1 MLVRWGFA
9 ALDICCHS
17 QVDHGGAAGIVT
29 SGRDLMKGA
38 GRVKQGFSRLRGGL
52 RPAAVILLYHRIADL
67 PENPNSLAV
76 ATKHFAEHMKHI
88 RRSCHP
94 MRLLD
99 LVVAMQ
105 RNSIPKRSVVVTFD
119 DGYVDNLTQALPILT
134 SLQIPATVFV
144 VGGQIDSRDGFW
156 WDRVAGVLLSRKALS
171 QRLTVCIQG
180 QQHEWT
186 IASHEQRMLACKA
199 VQELLRPLDAHER
212 SRALAD
218 LVKWSGENGSKHCGS
233 RPMTAGE
240 LLRLTQGGL
249 VEIGAHTMTHRDL
262 SALLPR
268 VQYEEISNSRQK
280 LEGII
285 GHPVRTFAYPYGTA
299 KSFNQETVEIVR
311 SAGFLVACTAIAGS
325 VKSGQDPFR
334 LPRCW
339 VNDWGVGKFAEN
351 LELFFATH

>member
-1 MLVRWGFA
+1 
-9 ALDICCHS
+9 
-17 QVDHGGAAGIVT
+17 
-29 SGRDLMKGA
+29 
-38 GRVKQGFSRLRGGL
+38 
-52 RPAAVILLYHRIADL
+52 
-67 PENPNSLAV
+67 
-76 ATKHFAEHMKHI
+76 
-88 RRSCHP
+88 
-94 MRLLD
+94 
-99 LVVAMQ
+99 
-105 RNSIPKRSVVVTFD
+105 
-119 DGYVDNLTQALPILT
+119 
-134 SLQIPATVFV
+134 
-144 VGGQIDSRDGFW
+144 
-156 WDRVAGVLLSRKALS
+156 
-171 QRLTVCIQG
+171 
-180 QQHEWT
+180 
-186 IASHEQRMLACKA
+186 
-199 VQELLRPLDAHER
+199 
-212 SRALAD
+212 
-218 LVKWSGENGSKHCGS
+218 
-233 RPMTAGE
+233 MTAGE